1 MDLEKYLGWSSPIG
15 AFLILTG
22 LGLFFLS
29 RSASSHDSKG
39 LLRET

>member
-22 LGLFFLS
+22 LGIFFYLGTL
-29 RSASSHDSKG
+29 ALQILTH
-39 LLRET
+39 L